1 LFGANA
7 QVTGGGDLELHAPL
21 GGTILVNHTDLL
33 VTLATLRQELDL
45 VKQEHNAL
53 LALVTEENKALL
65 ALVTEENNA
74 TRRELEHVTAQLNS
88 TIQALTP
95 SAGMNFVD

>member
-1 LFGANA
+1 MFGANA

-21 GGTILVNHTDLL
+21 GGTILVNQTDLL

-45 VKQEHNAL
+45 VKQEHN
-53 LALVTEENKALL
+53 ALL